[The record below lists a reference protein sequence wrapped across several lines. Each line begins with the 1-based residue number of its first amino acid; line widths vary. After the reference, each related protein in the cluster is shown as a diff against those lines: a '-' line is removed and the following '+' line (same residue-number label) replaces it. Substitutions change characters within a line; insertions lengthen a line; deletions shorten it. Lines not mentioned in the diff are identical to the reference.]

1 MRKINSKGFTLIEL
15 LAVITIMGILLLVA
29 IPAISKLIENSRKDA
44 FVNISAKYID
54 AVRNSVM
61 SDSIECIP
69 AGGGDKLI
77 ASALPAGTYNLRID
91 TTTEET
97 QSLVEKGGKSPFGG
111 APLYGYVVFSIDPES
126 NKSAEYYIALTDSS
140 NHGYL
145 ELYKEGSLRR
155 ANVKTATGGNFKQ
168 DLLSKIELSGSDFSA
183 LASLADNRCSV
194 IN

>member
-1 MRKINSKGFTLIEL
+1 MKKINSKGFTLIEL

-29 IPAISKLIENSRKDA
+29 IPAISKVIENSRKDA

-61 SDSIECIP
+61 SDSIECVP
-69 AGGGDKLI
+69 VGGGEKLI

-91 TTTEET
+91 TTNEET

-111 APLYGYVVFSIDPES
+111 APLYGYVVFIIDPES

-168 DLLSKIELSGSDFSA
+168 DQLSKIELSGSDFSA
-183 LASLADNRCSV
+183 LDSLANNRCSV

>member
-1 MRKINSKGFTLIEL
+1 MKKINSKGFTLIEL
-15 LAVITIMGILLLVA
+15 LAVITIMGILLSVA
-29 IPAISKLIENSRKDA
+29 IPAISKVIENSRKDA

-61 SDSIECIP
+61 SDSIECVP
-69 AGGGDKLI
+69 VGGGEKLI

-91 TTTEET
+91 TTNEET

-111 APLYGYVVFSIDPES
+111 APLYGYVVFIIDPES

-168 DLLSKIELSGSDFSA
+168 DQLSKIELSGSDFSA
-183 LASLADNRCSV
+183 LDSLANNRCSV

>member
-1 MRKINSKGFTLIEL
+1 MKKINSEGFTLIEL

-29 IPAISKLIENSRKDA
+29 IPAISKVIENSRKDA

-61 SDSIECIP
+61 SDSIECVP
-69 AGGGDKLI
+69 VGGGEKLI

-91 TTTEET
+91 TTNEET

-111 APLYGYVVFSIDPES
+111 APLYGYVVFIIDPES

-168 DLLSKIELSGSDFSA
+168 DQLSKIELSGSDFSA
-183 LASLADNRCSV
+183 LDSLANNRCSV

>member
-1 MRKINSKGFTLIEL
+1 MKKINSKGFTLIEL

-29 IPAISKLIENSRKDA
+29 IPAISKVIENSRKDA

-61 SDSIECIP
+61 SDSIECVP
-69 AGGGDKLI
+69 VGGGEKLI

-91 TTTEET
+91 TTNEET

-111 APLYGYVVFSIDPES
+111 APLYGYVVFIIDPES

-168 DLLSKIELSGSDFSA
+168 DQLSKIELSGSDFSA
-183 LASLADNRCSV
+183 LDFLANNRCSV

>member
-1 MRKINSKGFTLIEL
+1 MKKINSKGFTLIEL

-29 IPAISKLIENSRKDA
+29 IPAISKVIENSRKDA

-61 SDSIECIP
+61 SDSIECVP
-69 AGGGDKLI
+69 VGGGEKLI

-91 TTTEET
+91 TTNEET
-97 QSLVEKGGKSPFGG
+97 PSLVEKGGKSPFGG
-111 APLYGYVVFSIDPES
+111 APLYGYVVFIIDPES

-168 DLLSKIELSGSDFSA
+168 DQLSKIELSGSDFSA
-183 LASLADNRCSV
+183 LDSLANNRCSV